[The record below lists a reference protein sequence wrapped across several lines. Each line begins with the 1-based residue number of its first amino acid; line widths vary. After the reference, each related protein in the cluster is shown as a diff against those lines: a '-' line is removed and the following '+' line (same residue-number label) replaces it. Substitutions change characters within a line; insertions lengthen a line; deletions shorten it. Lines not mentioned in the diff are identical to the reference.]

1 MENYVSIKLCP
12 ICGEVPE
19 KATYSLER
27 PGGHGYAGCH
37 SYQYKCE
44 CCKLV
49 KGGDIDDIYL
59 SSADAQ
65 NRAKETWNEEVDRV
79 IELISRQWVSK
90 VFVRNIII

>member
-1 MENYVSIKLCP
+1 MNYISLKLCP
-12 ICGEVPE
+12 ICGEPPE
-19 KATYSLER
+19 KTTYSLER

-59 SSADAQ
+59 HSAAAQ
-65 NRAKETWNEEVDRV
+65 NRARETWNEEVNR
-79 IELISRQWVSK
+79 ITELLSRQWVSK
-90 VFVRNIII
+90 ALIEDNVI

>member
-19 KATYSLER
+19 KVTYSLER
-27 PGGHGYAGCH
+27 PGGHGYVGCH

-59 SSADAQ
+59 SNADAQ
-65 NRAKETWNEEVDRV
+65 NHAKETWNAEVDRIQEHLDRLYV
-79 IELISRQWVSK
+79 KRTEDA
-90 VFVRNIII
+90 

>member
-19 KATYSLER
+19 KVTYSLER

-49 KGGDIDDIYL
+49 KGRDIDDIYL
-59 SSADAQ
+59 SNADAQ
-65 NRAKETWNEEVDRV
+65 NRAKETWNAEVERIQLLLDRRYVNRTLVENNV
-79 IELISRQWVSK
+79 I
-90 VFVRNIII
+90 

>member
-1 MENYVSIKLCP
+1 MGNYVSIKLCP

-19 KATYSLER
+19 KTTYSLER

-49 KGGDIDDIYL
+49 NGGDIDDIYL
-59 SSADAQ
+59 SNADAQ
-65 NRAKETWNEEVDRV
+65 NRAKETWNAEVERIQLLLDRQYVFKALVENNV
-79 IELISRQWVSK
+79 I
-90 VFVRNIII
+90 